1 MKTILQIFLK
11 LQKTKA
17 DSDNSWTVNVVDVD
31 KTIYD
36 LSVKNPNKNHVTKLR
51 DPKEILE
58 EMRRLD
64 KESAEILSSI
74 RKLV

>member
-1 MKTILQIFLK
+1 
-11 LQKTKA
+11 
-17 DSDNSWTVNVVDVD
+17 VDVD